1 MKNFFVIIQ
10 NYRARIEAFF
20 RFAWIEWTRKLTRLY
35 FTDEEYDPKNWE
47 SFRSFIVALIWTA
60 ITFYIVISFIVTGVI
75 TAWLCYELII
85 HFFKNN
91 WPGGPPQP
99 PFLGTIWLFES
110 WFSAGNLINLLC
122 LIILGTTVSFLAT
135 QNPIYSLLFLMFIF
149 FNVILLLLTINV
161 EFLALSLLII
171 YVGAVAILFLFVIMM
186 FNLKK
191 LQKGYHLKN
200 YIYIAL
206 AYALLF
212 SKTYGL
218 ITSDI
223 GAYLLSAI
231 WQLDDSK
238 SLLYNLKYQTNDI
251 LLFSDFL
258 YSHFNYDVLLAGVIL
273 VTAMLGS
280 IFLVFLTLGSTQQK
294 RI

>member
-1 MKNFFVIIQ
+1 
-10 NYRARIEAFF
+10 
-20 RFAWIEWTRKLTRLY
+20 
-35 FTDEEYDPKNWE
+35 
-47 SFRSFIVALIWTA
+47 
-60 ITFYIVISFIVTGVI
+60 
-75 TAWLCYELII
+75 
-85 HFFKNN
+85 
-91 WPGGPPQP
+91 
-99 PFLGTIWLFES
+99 
-110 WFSAGNLINLLC
+110 
-122 LIILGTTVSFLAT
+122 
-135 QNPIYSLLFLMFIF
+135 MFIF